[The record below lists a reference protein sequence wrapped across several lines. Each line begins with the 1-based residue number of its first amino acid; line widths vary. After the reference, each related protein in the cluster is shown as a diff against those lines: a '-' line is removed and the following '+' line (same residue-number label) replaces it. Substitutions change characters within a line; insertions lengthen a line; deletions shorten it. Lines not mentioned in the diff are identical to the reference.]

1 MAPIDSTMVPSP
13 PCTTFPSTAADNL
26 EESAL
31 TAPENPNL
39 MAELAPS
46 AESLLDRKKP
56 QQQQPLHT
64 ERNDFF
70 TLEMRNLLV
79 YFNAPTAL
87 RHSPCTLFPLTAKD
101 TTTY

>member
-13 PCTTFPSTAADNL
+13 PCTAFPSTAADNL
-26 EESAL
+26 AESAL

-39 MAELAPS
+39 MAELASS
-46 AESLLDRKKP
+46 AKSLLDRKNP

-70 TLEMRNLLV
+70 ALKMRNRMV
-79 YFNAPTAL
+79 YFNEL
-87 RHSPCTLFPLTAKD
+87 MAKED
-101 TTTY
+101 KEAQKEM

>member
-46 AESLLDRKKP
+46 AKSLLDRKKP

-64 ERNDFF
+64 ECNESFAF
-70 TLEMRNLLV
+70 KMRNHMV
-79 YFNAPTAL
+79 YFNALMAMEDKE
-87 RHSPCTLFPLTAKD
+87 AQKEM
-101 TTTY
+101 